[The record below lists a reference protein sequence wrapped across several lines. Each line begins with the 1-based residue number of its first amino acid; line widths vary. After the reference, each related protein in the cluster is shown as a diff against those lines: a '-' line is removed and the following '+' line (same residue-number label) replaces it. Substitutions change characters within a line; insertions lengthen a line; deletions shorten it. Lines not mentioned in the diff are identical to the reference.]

1 MAGRS
6 PAVFLGTLIW
16 LSLPASALAQFWPW
30 SQPALPKPPMQAAPP
45 PQNFPPPQPAPSPQ
59 AAVPPQPSP
68 PPQQNAQ
75 PSQPPPPVQAT
86 SPIQAPPPVAQAAPQ
101 PVPLPKPAPQPKT
114 GLASAAPEQPP
125 AIVPSPVSAM
135 SAAAPRGATR
145 ALDQNQ
151 RELVNRVSLYLSSI
165 VTLVGDFV
173 QVAPDGSKSEG
184 QFYLQKPG
192 RVRFEYDA
200 PSPLAITADGR
211 QVSVLNRNLD
221 TQDLF
226 PLSQT
231 PLRFLLTE
239 HIDLLREAT
248 VVGAYSNDL
257 FVTVALEE
265 RQPLIGTSR
274 LMMMF
279 DAKDLQLKQWTVT
292 DAQGYNT
299 TVAVYNLDYSTRPDP
314 AIFTI
319 NTASKN

>member
-1 MAGRS
+1 
-6 PAVFLGTLIW
+6 
-16 LSLPASALAQFWPW
+16 
-30 SQPALPKPPMQAAPP
+30 
-45 PQNFPPPQPAPSPQ
+45 
-59 AAVPPQPSP
+59 
-68 PPQQNAQ
+68 
-75 PSQPPPPVQAT
+75 
-86 SPIQAPPPVAQAAPQ
+86 
-101 PVPLPKPAPQPKT
+101 
-114 GLASAAPEQPP
+114 
-125 AIVPSPVSAM
+125 M

-248 VVGAYSNDL
+248 VVGVYSNDL
-257 FVTVALEE
+257 FVTVVLEE

-292 DAQGYNT
+292 DAQGYDT
-299 TVAVYNLDYSTRPDP
+299 TVAVYNLDYASKPDP

-319 NTASKN
+319 NTARKN